1 MSELM
6 AGKVA
11 LVSGSTRG
19 IGRSIAEHLAA
30 QGARVVVTG
39 RTADKG
45 EKVAA
50 RIREAGGTAEFLRL
64 DVTDEDSVRS
74 VIEETVRRFGGLTT
88 LVNNAAPTEVV
99 ATTVKLLADYSTEE
113 WNKILIGTL
122 TGNVFWASKYAW
134 PHLAAAGT
142 AGGASIINISSGQ
155 AIAGFKGFG
164 AYGAAKAG
172 VSSLTRTLAVE
183 GAAVGIRANTV
194 LVGRV
199 VSGRGDSGHHT
210 GGGRLTRIGN
220 PMDIAYAVG
229 YLASDQA
236 AFVTG
241 AELVADGGFSIN
253 GDAVSDAEAAATAA
267 ASAD

>member
-39 RTADKG
+39 RTEEKG
-45 EKVAA
+45 EKVVS

-74 VIEETVRRFGGLTT
+74 VMDETVRRFGGLTT

-99 ATTVKLLADYSTEE
+99 ATTVKHLVDYTTEE
-113 WNKILIGTL
+113 WDKILTGTL

-134 PHLAAAGT
+134 PHLAAAD
-142 AGGASIINISSGQ
+142 GASIVNISSGQ

-199 VSGRGDSGHHT
+199 VSSAGDSGHHT

-241 AELVADGGFSIN
+241 AELVADGGFSVN
-253 GDAVSDAEAAATAA
+253 GDAVSDAEAAAARTAET
-267 ASAD
+267 D

>member
-1 MSELM
+1 MGQLM

-30 QGARVVVTG
+30 EGASVVVTG
-39 RTADKG
+39 RTVEKG
-45 EKVAA
+45 EKVVA

-64 DVTDEDSVRS
+64 DVTDEDNVRE

-99 ATTVKLLADYSTEE
+99 ATTVKHLVDYTTAE
-113 WNKILIGTL
+113 WERIITGTL

-134 PHLAAAGT
+134 PHLAAAE
-142 AGGASIINISSGQ
+142 GASIVNISSGQ

-172 VSSLTRTLAVE
+172 VTALTRTLAVE
-183 GAAVGIRANTV
+183 GAAHGIRANSV

-199 VSGRGDSGHHT
+199 VASRGDSGHHT
-210 GGGRLTRIGN
+210 GGGRLTRMGN
-220 PMDIAYAVG
+220 PMDIAYAVA

-236 AFVTG
+236 EFVNGSQLT
-241 AELVADGGFSIN
+241 ADGGFSIN
-253 GDAVSDAEAAATAA
+253 GDAVTDAEAAAAA
-267 ASAD
+267 PVEG

>member
-1 MSELM
+1 MGQLM

-30 QGARVVVTG
+30 EGASVVVTG
-39 RTADKG
+39 RTVEKG
-45 EKVAA
+45 EKVVA

-64 DVTDEDSVRS
+64 DVTHEDNVRE
-74 VIEETVRRFGGLTT
+74 VVEETVRRFGGLTT

-99 ATTVKLLADYSTEE
+99 ATTVKHLVDYTTAE
-113 WNKILIGTL
+113 WERIITGTL

-134 PHLAAAGT
+134 PHLAAA
-142 AGGASIINISSGQ
+142 AGASIVNISSGQ

-172 VSSLTRTLAVE
+172 VTALTRTLAVE
-183 GAAVGIRANTV
+183 GAAHGIRANSV

-199 VSGRGDSGHHT
+199 VASRGDSGHHT
-210 GGGRLTRIGN
+210 GGGRLTRMGN
-220 PMDIAYAVG
+220 PMDIAYAVA

-236 AFVTG
+236 EFVNGSQLT
-241 AELVADGGFSIN
+241 ADGGFSIN
-253 GDAVSDAEAAATAA
+253 GDAVTDAEAAAAEA
-267 ASAD
+267 

>member
-1 MSELM
+1 MGELM

-39 RTADKG
+39 RTAEKG
-45 EKVAA
+45 EKVVT
-50 RIREAGGTAEFLRL
+50 RIREAGGAAEFLHL
-64 DVTDEDSVRS
+64 DVTDEDSVR
-74 VIEETVRRFGGLTT
+74 
-88 LVNNAAPTEVV
+88 
-99 ATTVKLLADYSTEE
+99 
-113 WNKILIGTL
+113 
-122 TGNVFWASKYAW
+122 
-134 PHLAAAGT
+134 
-142 AGGASIINISSGQ
+142 Q

-164 AYGAAKAG
+164 ACGAAKAG

-236 AFVTG
+236 AFAPG
-241 AELVADGGFSIN
+241 AELVADGGFSVN
-253 GDAVSDAEAAATAA
+253 GAAVTDAEAAAESSG
-267 ASAD
+267 SAG

>member
-1 MSELM
+1 MGELM

-39 RTADKG
+39 RTVDKG
-45 EKVAA
+45 EKVVS
-50 RIREAGGTAEFLRL
+50 RIRESGGTAEFLRL

-74 VIEETVRRFGGLTT
+74 VIEETVRRFGGITT

-99 ATTVKLLADYSTEE
+99 ATTVKHLADYTTEE
-113 WNKILIGTL
+113 WNRILTGTL

-134 PHLAAAGT
+134 PHLAAAD
-142 AGGASIINISSGQ
+142 GASIVNISSGQ
-155 AIAGFKGFG
+155 AVAGFKGFG

-236 AFVTG
+236 AFITG

-253 GDAVSDAEAAATAA
+253 GDAASDAEAAATASTP
-267 ASAD
+267 AS

>member
-1 MSELM
+1 MGELM

-30 QGARVVVTG
+30 EGALVAVAG
-39 RTADKG
+39 RSVEKG
-45 EKVAA
+45 EKVAG

-64 DVTDEDSVRS
+64 DVTDEANVRKA
-74 VIEETVRRFGGLTT
+74 VEETVRRFGTLTT
-88 LVNNAAPTEVV
+88 LVNNAAPTEIV
-99 ATTVKLLADYSTEE
+99 ATTVKPLAEYSTEE
-113 WNKILIGTL
+113 WNRILTGTL
-122 TGNVFWASKYAW
+122 TGSVFWASKYAW
-134 PHLAAAGT
+134 PHLAAA
-142 AGGASIINISSGQ
+142 AGASIVNISSGQ

-172 VSSLTRTLAVE
+172 VTAVTRTLAVE
-183 GAAVGIRANTV
+183 GAPFGIRANSV

-210 GGGRLTRIGN
+210 GGGRLTRMGN

-229 YLASDQA
+229 YLASDLA

-241 AELVADGGFSIN
+241 SQLTADGGFSIN
-253 GDAVSDAEAAATAA
+253 GDAVADAEAVAGG
-267 ASAD
+267 